1 MVSNCWCLCVFVCMY
16 ILFISNIGVVMVVV
30 DLIDVALKMRISPM
44 EMMKRIVAKLS
55 CLEYAM
61 LLFLL

>member
-1 MVSNCWCLCVFVCMY
+1 MY